1 MNKQLFKALPFLIL
15 FYGGF
20 NCYTFFTEHEES
32 NAMLTQQLEA
42 ADAQLAKIKKKVAS
56 IKQNEDK
63 LREYEAKISEVR
75 SQIEDL
81 KTRMPSESDQTAVL
95 QELTNTAQELNLKDV
110 TFNPVP
116 KADRGM
122 YLINTITLSGKGT
135 YLQFLILFEKIK
147 ASKRFFNVDNFQ
159 LVESPS
165 DNKGRFIFVN
175 VKADLQTFEYNQ
187 NYKDPQVAP
196 KT

>member
-1 MNKQLFKALPFLIL
+1 MNKQLFKVLPYLIL

-20 NCYTFFTEHEES
+20 NCYTFFTEHQERS
-32 NAMLTQQLEA
+32 VQLTEQLEA
-42 ADAQLAKIKKKVAS
+42 ADSQLVKIKKKVAS

-63 LREYEAKISEVR
+63 LRDYEAKISEVR
-75 SQIEDL
+75 KQIEDL

-122 YLINTITLSGKGT
+122 YLINTISLSGKGT

-159 LVESPS
+159 LVESPV